1 VARDPVVKG
10 VEPCLLEGRLEK
22 EARDLE
28 EKEAEPVV
36 KAAEP
41 VVKAAEPVV
50 KAAEP
55 VVKEVDWQAFLIDS
69 QSLPTI
75 FFKTH

>member
-10 VEPCLLEGRLEK
+10 VKPCLLEGRLEK

-28 EKEAEPVV
+28 EKE
-36 KAAEP
+36 
-41 VVKAAEPVV
+41 AEPVV

>member
-1 VARDPVVKG
+1 
-10 VEPCLLEGRLEK
+10 LLEGRLEK

-28 EKEAEPVV
+28 EKE
-36 KAAEP
+36 AEP